1 MKASELLRDTAKRVE
16 ALPALR
22 RKADHYTRVEEIRG
36 LLIPCTAVNPW
47 LFEPDNVAG
56 FDRYAKEVNT
66 FYGQHTKLELDALEG
81 WTRHCVLSVCK
92 DFLCDIACGRL
103 EDIEI

>member
-22 RKADHYTRVEEIRG
+22 RKADHYTRVEEIRR
-36 LLIPCTAVNPW
+36 LLLPCTAINRY
-47 LFEPDNVAG
+47 LFEPRNVAG
-56 FDRYAKEVNT
+56 FERYAGAVNA

-81 WTRHCVLSVCK
+81 WTRRCVLSVCK
-92 DFLCDIACGRL
+92 DFFTRHSLWAIGGY
-103 EDIEI
+103 